1 MTSRHFQGKKKAFFV
16 FALIAALSIS
26 NAHVFAASD
35 EDTSSSEDTVAVFRM
50 YNKNSGEHFYT
61 TNEEE
66 AAHISSVGW
75 LYEGV
80 GWMSPKKSS
89 SPVYRVYNP
98 NAGDHFY
105 TLDRVEYR
113 WLVGLGWRDEG
124 IAFYSD
130 DNKTI
135 PIYREYSPY
144 VVTGTHNYTTDPAED
159 EWLGTEIGWS
169 REGIRLYA
177 AGPGKDPF
185 DESISFGRWIHVKDA
200 VLANI
205 NKERVAN
212 GLTPLVSNT
221 QLMDLA
227 FLRSKEIAQDFSHLR
242 PGLNR
247 KTSFDDY
254 ELYGVDA
261 WAIGENIAAGQD
273 SIEEALE
280 DFRASLKNHQNLLDP
295 DFTDVGISLWFEPS
309 AVPTG
314 RDRAYKYYWV
324 IEFAALN

>member
-75 LYEGV
+75 LYEGA
-80 GWMSPKKSS
+80 GWMSPRKSS

-144 VVTGTHNYTTDPAED
+144 AVTGTHNYTTDPAED

-314 RDRAYKYYWV
+314 RDRA
-324 IEFAALN
+324 

>member
-1 MTSRHFQGKKKAFFV
+1 M
-16 FALIAALSIS
+16 
-26 NAHVFAASD
+26 
-35 EDTSSSEDTVAVFRM
+35 
-50 YNKNSGEHFYT
+50 
-61 TNEEE
+61 
-66 AAHISSVGW
+66 
-75 LYEGV
+75 
-80 GWMSPKKSS
+80 
-89 SPVYRVYNP
+89 
-98 NAGDHFY
+98 
-105 TLDRVEYR
+105 
-113 WLVGLGWRDEG
+113 
-124 IAFYSD
+124 
-130 DNKTI
+130 
-135 PIYREYSPY
+135 
-144 VVTGTHNYTTDPAED
+144 
-159 EWLGTEIGWS
+159 TEIGWS